1 MLILMRKSKI
11 MIRSLSLCVRDM
23 CIYFNYKLLVD
34 KQILLMLIVSV
45 KNKILLILCNVPQS
59 CRPTLINI

>member
-1 MLILMRKSKI
+1 

-23 CIYFNYKLLVD
+23 CIYFNDKLLVD